1 MKQIM
6 KTTRLVPTAYITKIK
21 ESKELIQSI
30 VASEKEGKSTSSAK
44 QLAYKEEKLINLAT
58 YLYERSNNLYSLK
71 KTYRGI
77 PESILTE
84 IIGFSGRKQTNLH
97 LEILIELGIIT
108 KTGKP
113 KKGFSSYEYISTPLD
128 IFCVSGYGDHS
139 QFTKMEFDMSRV
151 KKAYKGNL
159 LLNKAIQE
167 RARVDVTSSKF
178 QAIKNNIDES
188 QKVHFDYIENYFR
201 NDSFGFEVADA
212 NNRRMSIFSSC
223 KREIRELIT
232 IDGEKTIQF
241 DLANSQPAF
250 LANYIKFQYDKFNLE
265 MKDDMKIFYGL
276 CCSGQIYEYIANE
289 LYNGDRNKAKELW
302 MKAGYGQMSL
312 RIAGDEVQQVNAKG
326 LELAKLFP
334 SVIAF
339 LDNKKMVTEY
349 NQVAL
354 TLQKFEAKLV
364 NNISDKLFEM
374 GIVNITVYDEFIVKI
389 SDLYVTYTTI
399 NKMIKEAG
407 LDLILKTD
415 KK

>member
-1 MKQIM
+1 M
-6 KTTRLVPTAYITKIK
+6 KTTRLVPTAYINKIK
-21 ESKELIQSI
+21 ESKDLIQSI
-30 VASEKEGKSTSSAK
+30 VAKEKEGKSTASAK
-44 QLAYKEEKLINLAT
+44 QLAYKEEKLIHLAA
-58 YLYERSNNLYSLK
+58 YLYERSNNLYALK

-108 KTGKP
+108 KSGKP
-113 KKGFSSYEYISTPLD
+113 KKGFSSFEYKSTPLD
-128 IFCVSGYGDHS
+128 VFCVSGYGDHS

-151 KKAYKGNL
+151 KKAFKGNL

-167 RARVDVTSSKF
+167 RARVDVTSSAF
-178 QAIKNNIDES
+178 IEVKNNITEE
-188 QKVHFDYIENYFR
+188 QKAHFNYIENYFR

-212 NNRRMSIFSSC
+212 NNRRMSIFTSC

-232 IDGEKTIQF
+232 IDGERTIQF

-250 LANYIKFQYDKFNLE
+250 LANYIKFQYEKYNLK
-265 MKDDMKIFYGL
+265 MTKDIELFYAL
-276 CCSGQIYEYIANE
+276 SCSGQIYDYIGDE
-289 LYNGDRNKAKELW
+289 LYNGNRNQAKDLW

-312 RIAGDEVQQVNAKG
+312 RLAGDEVQQVNQKG

-334 SVIAF
+334 NVIKF
-339 LDNKKMVTEY
+339 LDNKKMVQEY

-364 NNISDKLFEM
+364 NKISDKLFEM

-389 SDLYVTYTTI
+389 SDTYDAYTTI